1 MPLILLLVECGLEL
15 IPRKIRS
22 QSAVQRNITDKNY
35 MSQLLDNALHHS
47 AMTKLK
53 HRKKRGRPDIAHLC
67 LLNALGST
75 LNKSGNLRIF
85 IHTYRGKIFEVS
97 PEVRIAR
104 NFNRFKGLMA
114 KLLIDGEIKIKNGF
128 LFRRFQGNLGQL
140 IQSFENPKV
149 SILTEIGREIENPL
163 EFYEPDLEKNQVIL
177 IGGFQKDKFSEK
189 ILRLTQN
196 RISISQYTLD
206 AWVAVNKMITY
217 YEIIF
222 NIY

>member
-1 MPLILLLVECGLEL
+1 MPLILLLVECSLEI

-22 QSAVQRNITDKNY
+22 HPAVQRNLNDKNY

-47 AMTKLK
+47 AMSNLK
-53 HRKKRGRPDIAHLC
+53 NRQKRGRPDITHLC

-104 NFNRFKGLMA
+104 NFNRFKGLIA
-114 KLLIDGEIKIKNGF
+114 KLLIDGEIRIKNGF
-128 LFRRFQGNLGQL
+128 LFKRFRGSLEKL
-140 IQSFENPKV
+140 IQSFKDPKV
-149 SILTEIGREIENPL
+149 SLLTETGQQIEHPL
-163 EFYEPDLEKNQVIL
+163 EFYDSNLEKNQIL
-177 IGGFQKDKFSEK
+177 FIGGFQKDKFSEK
-189 ILRLTQN
+189 ILQLSRN
-196 RISISQYTLD
+196 HISISQYSLD

-217 YEIIF
+217 YELTF